1 MPKRKPTDI
10 VSLKVRFTEAMRAR
24 IEQEAKKA
32 NRSLNGEMVYRLGL
46 TFGAEGV
53 ELANQFEEAEK
64 EMMTA
69 AREIIQ
75 RLAIEARA
83 KRLKS

>member
-1 MPKRKPTDI
+1 
-10 VSLKVRFTEAMRAR
+10 
-24 IEQEAKKA
+24 
-32 NRSLNGEMVYRLGL
+32 MVYRLGL

>member
-10 VSLKVRFTEAMRAR
+10 VSLKIRFTEAMRTR

-64 EMMTA
+64 EMMKA
-69 AREIIQ
+69 VREAMQ
-75 RLAIEARA
+75 RILADTKA
-83 KRLKS
+83 KKG